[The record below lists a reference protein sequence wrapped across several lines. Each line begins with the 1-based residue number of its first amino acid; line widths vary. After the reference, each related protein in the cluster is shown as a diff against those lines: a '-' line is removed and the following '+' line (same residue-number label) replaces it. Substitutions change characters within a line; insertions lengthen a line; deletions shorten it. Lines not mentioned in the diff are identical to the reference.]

1 LINSQVDQQLLRQF
15 ETRLAERKRDF
26 RVLLLGPGWPE
37 ECKREYRD
45 NVKQVLGQEFDV
57 TMVEEYTTKVPLDD
71 KFVLI
76 AERKNL
82 IAAILVGNCGKEGVS
97 WELGFLEG
105 SARGFD
111 KASGRGDGLRKL
123 IESVVIFVQTQAERL
138 ITRMMADGMFTKVEV
153 QNFTDVKD
161 LIEALRV
168 VCERKLY
175 QSYRPDLWP

>member
-1 LINSQVDQQLLRQF
+1 
-15 ETRLAERKRDF
+15 
-26 RVLLLGPGWPE
+26 
-37 ECKREYRD
+37 
-45 NVKQVLGQEFDV
+45 
-57 TMVEEYTTKVPLDD
+57 MVEEYATKVPLDD
-71 KFVLI
+71 KFLLI
-76 AERKNL
+76 AERTNL
-82 IAAILVGNCGKEGVS
+82 IATILVGKCGREGVS

-123 IESVVIFVQTQAERL
+123 TESVVIFVQTEAERL
-138 ITRMMADGMFTKVEV
+138 ITRMMVDGMFTKVEV
-153 QNFTDVKD
+153 QNFNDVED

>member
-1 LINSQVDQQLLRQF
+1 VDQQRLREF
-15 ETRLAERKRDF
+15 ETRLAQIKRDF
-26 RVLLLGPGWPE
+26 KVLLLGPGWPE

-57 TMVEEYTTKVPLDD
+57 TMVEEYATKVPLDD

-82 IAAILVGNCGKEGVS
+82 IAAILVGNCGREGVS

-111 KASGRGDGLRKL
+111 KASGRGDGLKKL
-123 IESVVIFVQTQAERL
+123 TESVVIFAQTEAEKL
-138 ITRMMADGMFTKVEV
+138 ITRMIVDGMFTKVEV
-153 QNFTDVKD
+153 QNFTDVQD
-161 LIEALRV
+161 LIEVLRV

-175 QSYRPDLWP
+175 QSYRPDLWS